1 MNTVHDNGPT
11 LRVDPDSKRSV
22 VEQIVAG
29 LRQAL
34 TRGELQPGDR
44 LPSSRALARD
54 LGVHFNTVAE
64 AYRVLEAEGW
74 LALRRRIG
82 TIVLARE
89 TPRPDADEQ
98 QTLEAQFTRDLD
110 ELLAHYQSRGL
121 DRARLRILIKETAHE
136 GGNDDHV

>member
-1 MNTVHDNGPT
+1 MLMYMNNVQENGPT

-22 VEQIVAG
+22 VDQIVAG

-74 LALRRRIG
+74 LALRRRVG

-89 TPRPDADEQ
+89 TPRPDANEQ
-98 QTLEAQFTRDLD
+98 QTLEAQFTRELD

-121 DRARLRILIKETAHE
+121 DRNRLRRLLKNAHE
-136 GGNDDHV
+136 GGEQ

>member
-1 MNTVHDNGPT
+1 MLLYMNTVHENGPT
-11 LRVDPDSKRSV
+11 LRVDPDSNRPV

-34 TRGELQPGDR
+34 TRDELQAGDR

-64 AYRVLEAEGW
+64 AYRTLEREGW
-74 LALRRRIG
+74 LALRRRVG

-89 TPRPDADEQ
+89 TPQPDADERQ
-98 QTLEAQFTRDLD
+98 ALEAQFNRDLD
-110 ELLAHYQSRGL
+110 ELLARYQSRGL
-121 DRARLRILIKETAHE
+121 DRARLQILIK
-136 GGNDDHV
+136 GGENDEYV